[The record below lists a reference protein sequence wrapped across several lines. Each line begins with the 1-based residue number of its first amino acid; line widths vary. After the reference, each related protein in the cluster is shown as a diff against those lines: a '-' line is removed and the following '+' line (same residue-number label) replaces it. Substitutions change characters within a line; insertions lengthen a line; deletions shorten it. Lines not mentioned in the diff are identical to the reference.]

1 MHALIPWAVLALAPP
16 PTPAPSPGVGMTT
29 SAATAPPGLVPR
41 GEPARMAEAEVDAG
55 QARWKPGTGLS
66 VETKDRRF
74 SLVFQSMVQLQMNV
88 HHTPGVPAMGDTSAT
103 AAKNDLSLVFRRARV
118 WFSGNLFTPH
128 IKYRITLTFSP
139 VELGYKNGAITRSP
153 ILDWFF
159 TFDRV
164 RDATVVV
171 GQYKVPYNHQ
181 RMAKIAELQFV
192 DRSGAS
198 NEFTMDRDI
207 GFDVRSKDLAGLGK
221 LRYYA
226 GVYLGDG
233 IALYGPSDFGLAY
246 LARVEVLP
254 FGQYD
259 DLAESDLDRTLRR
272 PRMLLGA
279 AYSYIDRDPHDTHG
293 FAGVIPLD
301 GGKTTTH
308 NATADLSFKYGGF
321 AFEGG
326 FFFRQGKRIPGMNV
340 DDDGHADPGSSPAQ
354 RPRVLPAGRRPA
366 AADPRRAGGPL
377 GSDQGPRRR
386 EPDQPP
392 QPERARR
399 PHQLLLRPPR
409 PQAAAGLLPLLEQR
423 DPLRHRSGPPAAR
436 RDVLRRRAGR
446 ALRADA
452 IPVS

>member
-1 MHALIPWAVLALAPP
+1 
-16 PTPAPSPGVGMTT
+16 MTT

-259 DLAESDLDRTLRR
+259 DLAESDLDRTRR
-272 PRMLLGA
+272 PRMLVGA

-293 FAGVIPLD
+293 FAGVVPLD
-301 GGKTTTH
+301 GGKTTSH

-340 DDDGHADPGSSPAQ
+340 DEVGVPYG
-354 RPRVLPAGRRPA
+354 VV
-366 AADPRRAGGPL
+366 
-377 GSDQGPRRR
+377 
-386 EPDQPP
+386 
-392 QPERARR
+392 
-399 PHQLLLRPPR
+399 PPR
-409 PQAAAGLLPLLEQR
+409 NGLAYFLQAGALLPR
-423 DPLRHRSGPPAAR
+423 
-436 RDVLRRRAGR
+436 
-446 ALRADA
+446 
-452 IPVS
+452 IPVELGARWGQIKARGDASQTSLRGQNELGGIINYFFARHALKLQLDYFHYWDREIRLGTDQVRLQLGVTF

>member
-259 DLAESDLDRTLRR
+259 DLAESDLDRTRR
-272 PRMLLGA
+272 PRMLVGA

-293 FAGVIPLD
+293 FAGVVPLD
-301 GGKTTTH
+301 GGKTTSH

-340 DDDGHADPGSSPAQ
+340 DEVGVPYG
-354 RPRVLPAGRRPA
+354 VV
-366 AADPRRAGGPL
+366 
-377 GSDQGPRRR
+377 
-386 EPDQPP
+386 
-392 QPERARR
+392 
-399 PHQLLLRPPR
+399 PPR
-409 PQAAAGLLPLLEQR
+409 NGLAYFLQAGALLPR
-423 DPLRHRSGPPAAR
+423 
-436 RDVLRRRAGR
+436 
-446 ALRADA
+446 
-452 IPVS
+452 IPVELGARWGQIKARGDASQTSLRGQNELGGIINYFFARHALKLQLDYFHYWDREIRLGTDQVRLQLGVTF

>member
-1 MHALIPWAVLALAPP
+1 
-16 PTPAPSPGVGMTT
+16 MTT
-29 SAATAPPGLVPR
+29 SAATAPVTPIATPAPEVSRFVPKN
-41 GEPARMAEAEVDAG
+41 EAARLAEGDVDG
-55 QARWKPGTGLS
+55 GRTKWKPGTGLS
-66 VETKDRRF
+66 IETKDKRF
-74 SLVFQSMVQLQMNV
+74 SLVFQSMVQLQMNM
-88 HHTPGVPAMGDTSAT
+88 HHTPGIPAMGEADAV
-103 AAKNDLSLVFRRARV
+103 AAKNDFDLVFRRARV
-118 WFSGNLFTPH
+118 WFSGNLFTQN

-139 VELGYKNGAITRSP
+139 IELGWKNGTITRSP

-164 RDATVVV
+164 RDATFVV

-192 DRSGAS
+192 DRSGAN

-226 GVYLGDG
+226 GIYLGDG

-259 DLAESDLDRTLRR
+259 DLTESDLDRTLK
-272 PRMLLGA
+272 PRMLIGA

-293 FAGVIPLD
+293 FAGAIPAD

-326 FFFRQGKRIPGMNV
+326 FFLRQGKRIPGMNV
-340 DDDGHADPGSSPAQ
+340 DMAGAPIPVVA
-354 RPRVLPAGRRPA
+354 PRNGLAYFLQ
-366 AADPRRAGGPL
+366 GGY
-377 GSDQGPRRR
+377 
-386 EPDQPP
+386 
-392 QPERARR
+392 
-399 PHQLLLRPPR
+399 
-409 PQAAAGLLPLLEQR
+409 LLPR
-423 DPLRHRSGPPAAR
+423 
-436 RDVLRRRAGR
+436 
-446 ALRADA
+446 
-452 IPVS
+452 IPVELGARWGQIKARGDETQTSLQDQNEVGGLVNYFFARHALKLQLDYFHYWNKEIRYGTDQVRLQLGVTF